1 MKHRI
6 DRARVRA
13 SHWRTIPHTITPCTK
28 NCFTSQLLKSL
39 WLLRQERNGDNDNG
53 VSSRKYLH
61 LNSPFLPSFLSV
73 SRPSSLK
80 LHRKRRRRR
89 RGRLVWHGHPVRR
102 LLVVERRQ
110 RRRGRHRRC
119 HRGCRRCRR
128 RRDRRRVAPGHAG
141 VAHGGRGGQ
150 GGIGGGEGGRSCHGG
165 RGVGRLLRGR
175 LLVRVRG
182 REGVL
187 HNVELLLGHDVLV
200 LLERA
205 PLLCPPILEPNLDL
219 KYDCPGY

>member
-6 DRARVRA
+6 DRARGRRTGGRFLTQ
-13 SHWRTIPHTITPCTK
+13 SHLALK

-73 SRPSSLK
+73 SLK

-150 GGIGGGEGGRSCHGG
+150 GGIGGGEGGRSCHCG